1 MSSLDM
7 TEAKIKDLDTLET
20 SAITIMQKVMK
31 DERDMDDT
39 AKAAIKVLNMVA
51 KNRQTLTAREGIRM
65 SMVTYIASEAELKKY
80 VLATQPQIKK
90 LMA

>member
-7 TEAKIKDLDTLET
+7 TEAKIKDLDSLET

-65 SMVTYIASEAELKKY
+65 SMVTYIADEAELKKY

-90 LMA
+90 LLA